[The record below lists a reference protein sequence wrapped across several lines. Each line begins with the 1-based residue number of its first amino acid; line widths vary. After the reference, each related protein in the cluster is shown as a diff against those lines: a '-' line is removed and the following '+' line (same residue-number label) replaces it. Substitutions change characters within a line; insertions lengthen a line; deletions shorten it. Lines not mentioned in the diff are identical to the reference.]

1 MARHAEAWHH
11 TQFVRGKLAMLVR
24 FCKEQSAG
32 AGPSRNR
39 AGESGI
45 APAQK
50 MKWAVFTIFG
60 LALLASASTRQS
72 GGQEASALETGLKKA
87 AAPSNSQEG
96 PEVAM
101 GPIHLS
107 HSGRLPVS
115 LQGFK
120 LGMPLREAVA
130 LFNSPDAPKDLQQAI
145 FGSYPM
151 TNRILVNIRPYR
163 GRVIQITATAENLS
177 PDYADFFES
186 KVFAQLGRPDAEIY
200 EENMLVP
207 TRRYIWVDQD
217 VRIAFEHVEGKAG
230 ETTLRVTLV
239 AFPTSLL
246 ILEGVTS
253 LTESA
258 EQEWGAKP
266 KPNPY
271 GPGIASASVRFEKQP
286 SHMES
291 AVPHYKPAPATN
303 GSFFLS
309 SDFDDNQTR

>member
-1 MARHAEAWHH
+1 
-11 TQFVRGKLAMLVR
+11 MLVR
-24 FCKEQSAG
+24 FCKEG
-32 AGPSRNR
+32 ALGARPSRNR
-39 AGESGI
+39 AAETGL
-45 APAQK
+45 APGGK
-50 MKWAVFTIFG
+50 IKWAFVTVLG
-60 LALLASASTRQS
+60 LALLASASTRP
-72 GGQEASALETGLKKA
+72 GGQEASALESGWLEKA
-87 AAPSNSQEG
+87 ATPNLAASNSQEG

-107 HSGRLPVS
+107 HSGRLPTS

-120 LGMPLREAVA
+120 LGMPLRDAVA
-130 LFNSPDAPKDLQQAI
+130 LFNSPDAPKDVQQAI

-151 TNRILVNIRPYR
+151 TNRILVNIRPYQ
-163 GRVIQITATAENLS
+163 GRVIRIMATAENLS

-200 EENMLVP
+200 EANMLVP

-217 VRIAFEHVEGKAG
+217 VRIAYEHMEEKAG

-239 AFPTSLL
+239 AYPTALL
-246 ILEGVTS
+246 SLEGVTF
-253 LTESA
+253 LTDLA

-271 GPGIASASVRFEKQP
+271 GPGIASASVRFERQP
-286 SHMES
+286 GHIES
-291 AVPHYKPAPATN
+291 AAPHYKPAPATN

-309 SDFDDNQTR
+309 SDFDNNLTR